1 MRAVFIGALLS
12 SQLRSVVR
20 MQLIASFGRLDK
32 GPPPINIAKQTAQQV
47 IVIARIAA
55 PVGEVGAQVA
65 GKFAHRTIAGEAL
78 LGSHER
84 LGCSDALLR
93 RPRRLYQP
101 PHAHSAHRQSRSE

>member
-47 IVIARIAA
+47 IVIARIAPWQTASAVSA
-55 PVGEVGAQVA
+55 P
-65 GKFAHRTIAGEAL
+65 
-78 LGSHER
+78 
-84 LGCSDALLR
+84 
-93 RPRRLYQP
+93 
-101 PHAHSAHRQSRSE
+101 SRSFRSPPI